1 MRRILGAV
9 VVALAASG
17 CLVGITHVRDPSAAF
32 RDARVEA
39 ERLQGRKGRA
49 HTLHVLAYDPK
60 DRELVRVSLPLWM
73 VRKAGEEELDV
84 DCQHEHARDV
94 VKRHVR
100 LKDLEK
106 AGLGILIE
114 VQEDGGERV
123 LVWLS

>member
-1 MRRILGAV
+1 MRWRALAFLF
-9 VVALAASG
+9 VALTASG
-17 CLVGITHVRDPSAAF
+17 CLVEISHARDPSAAF
-32 RDARVEA
+32 REARAEA
-39 ERLQGRKGRA
+39 ERLQGRKGPA
-49 HTLHVLAYDPK
+49 HRLHVLAYDPK
-60 DRELVRVSLPLWM
+60 DRELVRVSLPMWM
-73 VRKAGEEELDV
+73 VRKAGDEELEV
-84 DCQHEHARDV
+84 NAGHARDV